1 MNPIDL
7 CMYKVAEERNGER
20 TNIEKEFREEGNAGI
35 VNAAEK
41 TNWSAQYLVTMKT
54 SMFVRT

>member
-41 TNWSAQYLVTMKT
+41 TN
-54 SMFVRT
+54 